1 MGAFLL
7 IVIIVGIIGYFTCSK
22 EARVMR
28 DVDRMIERNAEE
40 TKKRHILFDY
50 TKNVTHFI
58 AKKGYNEKF
67 GARPL
72 KRAIQKYIEDEL
84 AVRLIKG
91 KLKENTK
98 YLIDVQDEKII
109 IND

>member
-40 TKKRHILFDY
+40 KKKRH
-50 TKNVTHFI
+50 
-58 AKKGYNEKF
+58 G
-67 GARPL
+67 
-72 KRAIQKYIEDEL
+72 
-84 AVRLIKG
+84 
-91 KLKENTK
+91 
-98 YLIDVQDEKII
+98 
-109 IND
+109 INK